1 MEMQT
6 EMGGGAIQIAQAAC
20 IHSNLPAAQLL
31 MAIPI
36 HQIRHFG
43 FQVLHQH
50 SR

>member
-1 MEMQT
+1 MET
-6 EMGGGAIQIAQAAC
+6 ETETGAGAIQIAQAAY
-20 IHSNLPAAQLL
+20 IRSNLPAAQLL